1 MDRNNNPPRDE
12 SAATERRERG
22 DRDDREKE
30 KKKGTNAMLRRLGK
44 NAWLRNAAAFS
55 SESSAGKGREVM
67 GASVHKVSRSTDD
80 AISISQPGQAFM
92 NDTRST
98 CGVGV
103 GDGISNH
110 TAKWIKTDGKTPIE
124 YCQSAEPVR
133 VRGLSVACTGLDGE
147 DAFELGSPVQ
157 FISLK
162 GTSRERPAVCKYTGR
177 KWWSDDWRR

>member
-1 MDRNNNPPRDE
+1 MAGLRGMGGTAGAGGD
-12 SAATERRERG
+12 AATHLS
-22 DRDDREKE
+22 KE
-30 KKKGTNAMLRRLGK
+30 T
-44 NAWLRNAAAFS
+44 
-55 SESSAGKGREVM
+55 SEQGRAEI
-67 GASVHKVSRSTDD
+67 KIKTYRSRTSDNDITV
-80 AISISQPGQAFM
+80 PGQAFM

-98 CGVGV
+98 CGVGL
-103 GDGISNH
+103 GDGITNH
-110 TAKWIKTDGKTPIE
+110 TAKWHAAGEAEGKTPIE

-177 KWWSDDWRR
+177 KWWSDDWRKGG